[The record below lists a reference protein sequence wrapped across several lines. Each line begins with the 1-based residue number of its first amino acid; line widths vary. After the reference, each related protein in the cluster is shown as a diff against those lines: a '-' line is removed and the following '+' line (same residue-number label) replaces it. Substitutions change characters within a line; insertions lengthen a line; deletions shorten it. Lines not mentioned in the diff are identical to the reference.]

1 MSGST
6 LPFLRRASL
15 RATAP
20 AGGYPFDL
28 PAVRGLDGV
37 EFAMVTAFVGDNGS
51 GKSTVIE
58 ALAVAAG
65 FNPEGGSRNLNF
77 ETHRTHS
84 ALHEHLQLEWNGRPR
99 WGWFLRAETFYG
111 MATHIAN
118 DNDVK
123 TGIARLFPDL
133 HNRSHGESFLELA
146 LARFNGPGLY
156 LLDEPEAAL
165 SVTGQLALLAIMHRA
180 CALGAQFLLSTHS
193 PLLMAYPG
201 AAIYE
206 LSSDAPPT
214 ARAFDEV
221 DSVRMWRLF
230 LDNPTPFF
238 DELFS
243 DDDGEST
250 ESE

>member
-1 MSGST
+1 
-6 LPFLRRASL
+6 LA
-15 RATAP
+15 
-20 AGGYPFDL
+20 
-28 PAVRGLDGV
+28 AVRGLGDIK
-37 EFAMVTAFVGDNGS
+37 FATVTTLVGDNGS

-77 ETHRTHS
+77 TTHDTHS
-84 ALHEHLQLEWNGRPR
+84 ALHEHLRLEWNGRPR
-99 WGWFLRAETFYG
+99 WGWFLRAETFSG
-111 MATHIAN
+111 MATHIEN
-118 DNDVK
+118 DNDPRFGVA
-123 TGIARLFPDL
+123 GMFPDL

-146 LARFNGPGLY
+146 IARFDGPGFY

-180 CALGAQFLLSTHS
+180 CSRGAQFLLSTHS

-206 LSSDAPPT
+206 LSSVAAPT
-214 ARAFDEV
+214 ARTFDEV
-221 DSVRMWRLF
+221 ESVQLWRLF

-243 DDDGEST
+243 DSDDDTDGST
-250 ESE
+250 ESEGPAYP

>member
-15 RATAP
+15 GDAAP
-20 AGGYPFDL
+20 TQGYPFDL
-28 PAVRGLDGV
+28 AAVRGLAEI
-37 EFAMVTAFVGDNGS
+37 EFAMVTTLVGDNGS

-65 FNPEGGSRNLNF
+65 FNPEGGSRYLSF
-77 ETHRTHS
+77 ETHDTHS
-84 ALHEHLQLEWNGRPR
+84 ELHEHLELEWNGRPR

-118 DNDVK
+118 DDDPI
-123 TGIARLFPDL
+123 TGIAKLFPDL

-146 LARFNGPGLY
+146 LARFDGAGLY

-180 CALGAQFLLSTHS
+180 CARGAQFLLSTHS

-206 LSSDAPPT
+206 LSSSAPP
-214 ARAFDEV
+214 APRAFDEV
-221 DSVRMWRLF
+221 DSVQMWRLF
-230 LDNPTPFF
+230 LDDPTPFF
-238 DELFS
+238 AELFS
-243 DDDGEST
+243 DDDGGST
-250 ESE
+250 ETD